1 MTVSQFPPPI
11 LKFSEDYMQKK
22 LFAIVLALALA
33 GGYCFSAFAQA
44 KPDAQVKMR
53 QGAMTLQGKYFGPLG
68 LMNAGKVPYNA
79 DVVARNAGFLDSL
92 SQMPWDGF
100 TEDTKGEKSR
110 ALPEIYS
117 NPTGWKTAQDNYRGA
132 VGKLVAAKGNEAGSK
147 AAIKE
152 VQDSCGACHKSFRG
166 Q

>member
-1 MTVSQFPPPI
+1 
-11 LKFSEDYMQKK
+11 MQKNIVA
-22 LFAIVLALALA
+22 LVLAMVLG
-33 GGYCFSAFAQA
+33 GGYTISAFAQT
-44 KPDAQVKMR
+44 KPDVLVR
-53 QGAMTLQGKYFGPLG
+53 QRQSAMVLIGKYFTPLG
-68 LMNAGKVPYNA
+68 LMNAGKLPYNG
-79 DVVARNAGFLDSL
+79 DVVARNAVLLDAL

-110 ALPEIYS
+110 AQPEIFS
-117 NPTGWKTAQDNYRGA
+117 NAAGFKTAQDNLRGA

-152 VQDSCGACHKSFRG
+152 VQDSCGGCHKTFRA

>member
-1 MTVSQFPPPI
+1 
-11 LKFSEDYMQKK
+11 MQKK
-22 LFAIVLALALA
+22 LFAVALALTLGA
-33 GGYCFSAFAQA
+33 GYTLSAFAQA
-44 KPDAQVKMR
+44 KPDALVKMR

-68 LMNAGKVPYNA
+68 LMNAGKLPYNA
-79 DVVARNAGFLDSL
+79 DVVAKNAGFLDAL

-110 ALPEIYS
+110 ALPEVYT
-117 NPTGWKTAQDNYRGA
+117 NAAGWKTAQDNFRGA
-132 VGKLVAAKGNEAGSK
+132 VGKLVAAKGNEAASK

-152 VQDSCGACHKSFRG
+152 VQDACGACHKTFRS